1 MHICVTEVD
10 AATKVPCTVEPQH
23 TGPSMPAIKGLQVH
37 WWDESTWPV
46 AMDSGGIYLRAPK
59 YYGTCDDDADTNVA
73 GVLEVLTEA
82 DYTQRKRA
90 EFYARQPYASWVF
103 DEVNLQ
109 WNPPTPMPQDGNQ
122 YRWDEATTSWVQ
134 RPEQPA

>member
-1 MHICVTEVD
+1 
-10 AATKVPCTVEPQH
+10 
-23 TGPSMPAIKGLQVH
+23 
-37 WWDESTWPV
+37 
-46 AMDSGGIYLRAPK
+46 MDSGGIYLRAPK